1 MLRRIAALLMVL
13 LFAGQAL
20 AGGIVGSVDAISN
33 GLSQSDE
40 AACPMGSTG
49 EGDGMAC
56 CALGTS
62 PTGSM
67 AAMIC
72 CEVKCGES
80 TSGAQFNFTP
90 QTITLAPPVVAIRVI
105 SLVTLSE
112 TASSPSSISF
122 RSAENHLLHH
132 YPPDLFLSQSA
143 FLI

>member
-1 MLRRIAALLMVL
+1 MLKRMAALLMVL
-13 LFAGQAL
+13 LFAGQAM
-20 AGGIVGSVDAISN
+20 AGGIVCSLDAINN
-33 GLSQSDE
+33 GLSPNNE
-40 AACPMGSTG
+40 AACPM
-49 EGDGMAC
+49 EGTTDCDEMAC

-72 CEVKCGES
+72 CETVCGES

-105 SLVTLSE
+105 SLVSLDE
-112 TASSPSSISF
+112 TATSTASVSM
-122 RSAENHLLHH
+122 RSAENHRLHYH
-132 YPPDLFLSQSA
+132 PPAIFLSHSA